1 MAVKAVC
8 VLYYVQY
15 DPVNSGKFRANISIA
30 GIDPGNA
37 VDTSVFLEDIS
48 PTISAAFLEADIKQA
63 VKDHLT
69 NNFGYSFGMLD
80 SVRMVG
86 ALL

>member
-8 VLYYVQY
+8 TVYYVQY
-15 DPVNSGKFRANISIA
+15 DPSNAGNFRANISIA
-30 GIDPGNA
+30 GLESGNE
-37 VDTSVFLEDIS
+37 VDTSAFLDDIS
-48 PTISAAFLEADIKQA
+48 PTISAAFLEADIKQR

-69 NNFGYSFGMLD
+69 NSFGYSFGMLD
-80 SVRMVG
+80 SVRLIG